1 MAMKIDLENPNP
13 GVTFYFNDEDE
24 SEGHIVLRVLSG
36 EVLESITNRCRTK
49 RVEVK
54 GSPPTRFEYL
64 DFKKGG
70 EEKEFE
76 LTWDYCIQ
84 SWSQVVDAKGAEIP
98 CTPEN
103 KVFLMKQSPQF
114 SSYVMKCVREINL
127 EAQQRDED
135 LEGNLSST

>member
-13 GVTFYFNDEDE
+13 GVTFFFNEVDK
-24 SEGHIVLRVLSG
+24 SEGFIVLRVLNNQK
-36 EVLESITNRCRTK
+36 LEEITNRCRTK

-76 LTWDYCIQ
+76 LTWDYCIRE
-84 SWSQVVDAKGAEIP
+84 WGQVVDAKEVEIP
-98 CTPEN
+98 CTAEN
-103 KVFLMKQSPQF
+103 KVVLMRTSPPF
-114 SSYVMKCVREINL
+114 SSYVMKCIRTINA
-127 EAQQRDED
+127 EEEKHEED
-135 LEGNLSST
+135 LEGN

>member
-13 GVTFYFNDEDE
+13 GVTFFFNEVDK
-24 SEGHIVLRVLSG
+24 SEGFIVLRVLNNQK
-36 EVLESITNRCRTK
+36 LEEITNRCRTK

-76 LTWDYCIQ
+76 LTWDYCIREWGQ
-84 SWSQVVDAKGAEIP
+84 IVDAKEVEIP
-98 CTPEN
+98 CTAEN
-103 KVFLMKQSPQF
+103 KVVLMRTSPPF
-114 SSYVMKCVREINL
+114 SSYVMKCIRTINA
-127 EAQQRDED
+127 EEEKHEED
-135 LEGNLSST
+135 LEGN